1 MPYQNPKNYSAFYF
15 FFLHTIMKIMG
26 FLEFLKKNWEN
37 ATVFYYVAVNHFDLT
52 RKVRKCAKC
61 IEMPTFDITVR

>member
-1 MPYQNPKNYSAFYF
+1 
-15 FFLHTIMKIMG
+15 MKIMG

-37 ATVFYYVAVNHFDLT
+37 ATVFYYLAVNHFDLT
-52 RKVRKCAKC
+52 RKVRKCAKF